1 MKKNFMILLA
11 SCVVFSPLMAID
23 TNNSPSDESVH
34 PTDESLIARGGR
46 GGGGG
51 GRVGAGGGRVG
62 VNRGIDRTPGIGR
75 PSTVAG
81 AAMTGRAIANRNDA
95 YSSTYYYPSTPYY
108 TCDPRSA
115 YCPY

>member
-11 SCVVFSPLMAID
+11 SCVVLSSLMALN
-23 TNNSPSDESVH
+23 TYNLSSDGSVLSS
-34 PTDESLIARGGR
+34 EASLLARGGR

-51 GRVGAGGGRVG
+51 RGGVGGGRVG

-81 AAMTGRAIANRNDA
+81 AAVTGRAISNRSAA
-95 YSSTYYYPSTPYY
+95 YGGAYYYPSNPYY
-108 TCDPRSA
+108 YCDPHSS